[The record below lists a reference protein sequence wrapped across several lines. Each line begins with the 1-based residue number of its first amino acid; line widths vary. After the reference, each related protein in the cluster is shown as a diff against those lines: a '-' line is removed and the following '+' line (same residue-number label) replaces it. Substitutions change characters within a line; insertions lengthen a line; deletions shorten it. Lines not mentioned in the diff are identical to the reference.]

1 MENNF
6 LEIENVTFAASSKNK
21 VNNVSFNIENEGDIV
36 CLLGPSG
43 IGKTTILRT
52 IAGLQKLSKGKII
65 LKGKTISSEEIHV
78 EPEERNVALSFQDNS
93 LFPNYKVI
101 DNINFGKKRKN
112 GNSSSVEAEEI
123 IKILH
128 IEAILDKFPH
138 QISAG
143 EAQRVS
149 LARSLVSKPDLLLLD
164 EPFSNIDQSLKEEIQ
179 ISVKKLLK
187 RINLTT
193 IIVTHDSYEAFSMAD
208 KCGIILNQ
216 ELKQYDVPYNVHHEP
231 NSLEVANFLNK
242 GVFVNVKVI
251 DSECAIHSLMHKEL
265 GEIKGKL
272 LNKFPSGSN
281 VKLLLQPEDLIHD
294 DESKLKL
301 EVVDRKFRGT
311 NFIYTLATKSGEHLP
326 VFVHSHHIHQH
337 EKSEKFGLKSPIFI
351 DHLVCFKS

>member
-1 MENNF
+1 MSNHF
-6 LEIENVTFAASSKNK
+6 LEIQNGNFIASEKNK
-21 VNNVSFNIENEGDIV
+21 VNNVNLIIENQGQIIS
-36 CLLGPSG
+36 LLGPSG

-52 IAGLQKLSKGKII
+52 LAGLQKLNSGKIF
-65 LKGKTISSEEIHV
+65 LKGKLLSSEKNHV
-78 EPEERNVALSFQDNS
+78 DPEKRNIALSFQDNS

-101 DNINFGKKRKN
+101 DNINFGKKRTN
-112 GNSSSVEAEEI
+112 GNSFSLDVEEI

-128 IEAILDKFPH
+128 IDPILDKYPH

-149 LARSLVSKPDLLLLD
+149 LARSLMSMPDLLLLD

-179 ISVKKLLK
+179 VSVKKLLK

-193 IIVTHDSYEAFSMAD
+193 VIVTHDSYEAFSMAD

-216 ELKQYDVPYNVHHEP
+216 ELKQYDIPYNVHHEP
-231 NSLEVANFLNK
+231 NSIEVANFLNK
-242 GVFVNVKVI
+242 GVFIDVKII
-251 DSECAIHSLMHKEL
+251 DSECAVHRLKHDQL
-265 GEIKGKL
+265 GEIRGKL
-272 LNKFPSGSN
+272 SNSFPSGTN

-294 DESKLKL
+294 DQSKLKL

-311 NFIYTLATKSGEHLP
+311 NFIYTLKTKNGEYLP

-337 EKSEKFGLKSPIFI
+337 ERSEKFGVKTPIFI
-351 DHLVCFKS
+351 DHLVCF

>member
-1 MENNF
+1 MSDHFFEIQKGNF
-6 LEIENVTFAASSKNK
+6 IASEKNK
-21 VNNVSFNIENEGDIV
+21 VNNVNLVIENQGQIIS
-36 CLLGPSG
+36 LLGPSG

-52 IAGLQKLSKGKII
+52 LAGLQKLNSGKIF
-65 LKGKTISSEEIHV
+65 LKGKLIASDKIHV
-78 EPEERNVALSFQDNS
+78 EPEKRNIALSFQDNS

-101 DNINFGKKRKN
+101 DNINFGKKRSN
-112 GNSSSVEAEEI
+112 GNGSSLDSKEVIEL
-123 IKILH
+123 LH
-128 IEAILDKFPH
+128 IGSILEKFPH

-149 LARSLVSKPDLLLLD
+149 IARSLISKPDLLLLD

-179 ISVKKLLK
+179 VSVKKLLK

-231 NSLEVANFLNK
+231 NSIDVANFLNK
-242 GVFVNVKVI
+242 GIFIDVKVI
-251 DSECAIHSLMHKEL
+251 DSECAVHRLQHEEL
-265 GEIKGKL
+265 GEIRGKL
-272 LNKFPSGSN
+272 SNNFPSGAK

-294 DESKLKL
+294 DQSKLKL

-311 NFIYTLATKSGEHLP
+311 NFIYTLKTKNGEHLP

-337 EKSEKFGLKSPIFI
+337 EKSENFGVKSPIYI
-351 DHLVCFKS
+351 DHLVCF